1 MKTPSTAIDRLEEL
15 LNYRLPQSRK
25 SLSTIVLTRAE
36 AEELLNEIQMLR
48 LKVAGGNG
56 KP

>member
-36 AEELLNEIQMLR
+36 AEELLSEIQMLR